1 MNGFEGHLILGQ
13 EKTVINL
20 KFTTMTHLT
29 NQEHFV
35 EQEILDKIRSSG
47 IIRMKGE
54 EQLFKK
60 YFYFIQAGI
69 NKFSLSEDNLFDA
82 YSDTI
87 IAAIKSITDGSFHG
101 KSSLKTFLYQI
112 FHNRCV
118 DILRKKTTL
127 KSSINKTVSINE
139 LQIHISDDSQSVI
152 EQLIKKADAEA
163 LKQQLNQLCYK
174 SQRLMLLAAEG
185 YTDKE
190 IATEMHFKTQNV
202 VKTSRLRCIHR
213 LRLLNKAC

>member
-1 MNGFEGHLILGQ
+1 MRCLP
-13 EKTVINL
+13 T
-20 KFTTMTHLT
+20 
-29 NQEHFV
+29 QEHTA
-35 EQEILDKIRSSG
+35 EQEILAKLKSPG

-60 YFYFIQAGI
+60 YFYFIRYGR
-69 NKFSLSEDNLFDA
+69 NKYSLTEDNLFDA

-87 IAAIKSITDGSFHG
+87 IAAIRSITDDSFQK

-118 DILRKKTTL
+118 DILRKKTAL
-127 KSSINKTVSINE
+127 KSTINQTVSINE
-139 LQIHISDDSQSVI
+139 VEIFLSDNSQSVI
-152 EQLIKKADAEA
+152 DQLIKKADAEA
-163 LKQQLNQLCYK
+163 FKQQINQLCSK

-190 IATEMHFKTQNV
+190 IAIKMNFKTRDV
-202 VKTSRLRCIHR
+202 VKTSRLRCMR
-213 LRLLNKAC
+213 TLRLLNRAC

>member
-1 MNGFEGHLILGQ
+1 MRCL
-13 EKTVINL
+13 
-20 KFTTMTHLT
+20 TT
-29 NQEHFV
+29 QEHTA
-35 EQEILDKIRSSG
+35 EQEILAKLKSPG

-60 YFYFIQAGI
+60 YFYFIRYGR
-69 NKFSLSEDNLFDA
+69 NKYSLTEDNLFDA

-87 IAAIKSITDGSFHG
+87 IAAIRSITDDSFQQ

-118 DILRKKTTL
+118 DILRKRTAL
-127 KSSINKTVSINE
+127 KSTINQTVSIND
-139 LQIHISDDSQSVI
+139 LQIYLSDNSQSVI
-152 EQLIKKADAEA
+152 DQLIKKANAEA
-163 LKQQLNQLCYK
+163 FKQQINQLCSK

-190 IATEMHFKTQNV
+190 IAIKMNFKTRDV
-202 VKTSRLRCIHR
+202 VKTSRLRCMR
-213 LRLLNKAC
+213 TLRILNRAC

>member
-1 MNGFEGHLILGQ
+1 
-13 EKTVINL
+13 
-20 KFTTMTHLT
+20 MTCLT
-29 NQEHFV
+29 KQEHFA
-35 EQEILDKIRSSG
+35 EQEILDKLRSSG

-60 YFYFIQAGI
+60 YFYFIQIGR
-69 NKFSLSEDNLFDA
+69 NKYALTEDNLFDA

-87 IAAIKSITDGSFHG
+87 IAAIKSITNNSFQK

-118 DILRKKTTL
+118 DILRKKTAL
-127 KSSINKTVSINE
+127 KGSINQTVSIND
-139 LQIHISDDSQSVI
+139 LQIHLSDNSQSVI
-152 EQLIKKADAEA
+152 DQLIKKADAEA
-163 LKQQLNQLCYK
+163 FKQQINQLCSK

-190 IATEMHFKTQNV
+190 IAIEMNFKTGDV
-202 VKTSRLRCIHR
+202 VKTSRLRCMR
-213 LRLLNKAC
+213 TLRSLNRAC